1 MPAVT
6 SDDSSSADRL
16 VATYRFVMSEVRDL
30 RPEAASFAT
39 GQSVGTWVAMAQID
53 DAMVRRFGATVMS
66 ATEPAPLGSES
77 AARWYSD
84 VAISFPIDNFSP
96 GFPMLWTTVLGNDP
110 STGIS
115 ATLVDLSLPPRLVAA
130 FPGPR
135 MGIEGW
141 RERLQAWGR
150 PLIMNP
156 IKPNLGLAPSV
167 TAEIAADVA
176 RGGVDIIKD
185 DEVLGDAAHSHI
197 VARIR
202 HIRKALDAVARD
214 TGHRAQYIVSVTD
227 RQRVMATHVR
237 AAIREGADGV
247 MIAVLGVGLDGLQAV
262 VEQVDGTIPVLAHTA
277 GIDVWGGRDGLGLA
291 PDLLV
296 GRLCR
301 LAGADGVLIG
311 FPHARRPTPRA
322 EWERMA
328 ERLRAPWQGVR
339 ASFPVV
345 GGGVTVD
352 QVPAISAALGQ
363 DVIITAGGA
372 INGHPDGSEAGARLF
387 RRAVDEL
394 AGA

>member
-1 MPAVT
+1 MT
-6 SDDSSSADRL
+6 SDDRAPADRL

-30 RPEAASFAT
+30 RPEAGDFAT
-39 GQSVGTWVAMAQID
+39 GQSVGTWVALAQVD
-53 DAMVRRFGATVMS
+53 DAMVKRFGAAVVS
-66 ATEPAPLGSES
+66 ASEPAPLAADS
-77 AARWYSD
+77 AAAWYSD
-84 VAISFPIDNFSP
+84 VAISFPIDNFPP

-115 ATLVDLSLPPRLVAA
+115 ATLVELSLPPRLKAA
-130 FPGPR
+130 FPGPGL
-135 MGIEGW
+135 GIDGW
-141 RERLQAWGR
+141 RNRLQTWGR
-150 PLIMNP
+150 PLVMNP
-156 IKPNLGLAPSV
+156 IKPNLGLGPSE
-167 TAEIAADVA
+167 TAEIAASVA

-185 DEVLGDAAHSHI
+185 DEVLGDPAHSRLATR
-197 VARIR
+197 VR
-202 HIRKALDAVARD
+202 HVRRALDAVAAD
-214 TGHRAQYIVSVTD
+214 TGHRAQYVVSVTD
-227 RQRVMATHVR
+227 RQHVMAAHVR

-247 MIAVLGVGLDGLQAV
+247 MVAVLGVGLDGLQAV
-262 VEQVDGTIPVLAHTA
+262 AEQVNGAIPVIAHTA

-311 FPHARRPTPRA
+311 SPYARRPTRRA
-322 EWERMA
+322 LWERMA

-339 ASFPVV
+339 PSFPVV

-352 QVPAISAALGQ
+352 QVPAITAALGH

-387 RRAVDEL
+387 RRAVDES
-394 AGA
+394 AGAG